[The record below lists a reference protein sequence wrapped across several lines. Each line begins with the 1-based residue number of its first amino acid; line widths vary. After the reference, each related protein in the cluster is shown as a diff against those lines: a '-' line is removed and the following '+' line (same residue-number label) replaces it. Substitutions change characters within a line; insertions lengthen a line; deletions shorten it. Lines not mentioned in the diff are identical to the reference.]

1 MRLWLVKLAVVR
13 LALTGGAWS
22 DDDWARFA
30 QAPAAEIQI
39 PCAWL
44 SQT

>member
-1 MRLWLVKLAVVR
+1 MRLWIVKLAVVL
-13 LALTGGAWS
+13 LALTGGARS
-22 DDDWARFA
+22 DDDWAMLA